1 MQQMKGEASNNLPI
15 RWMMDVVMD
24 DGWLSSS
31 PLSASLF
38 WFLLFFCLFS
48 VLVVMMMCGLVSYVW
63 F

>member
-48 VLVVMMMCGLVSYVW
+48 VLVVM
-63 F
+63 